1 MFASLA
7 AIQVLGS
14 ILAVTSENTVYS
26 ATVSVMNG
34 FVFLVMAGFCVIEF
48 MLLL

>member
-14 ILAVTSENTVYS
+14 IVAVTTENSIYS

-34 FVFLVMAGFCVIEF
+34 FVFLVMAGFCVLEF
-48 MLLL
+48 VLML